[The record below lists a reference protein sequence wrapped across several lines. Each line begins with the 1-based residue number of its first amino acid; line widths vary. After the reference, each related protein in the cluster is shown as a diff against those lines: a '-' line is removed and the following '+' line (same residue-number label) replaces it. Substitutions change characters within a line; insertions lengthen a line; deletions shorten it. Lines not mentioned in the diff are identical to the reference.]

1 MRSTWQRIGLALA
14 LCLTTLAPVQQSAHA
29 NAASPWTPGPNAS
42 GDDTYVGFVDTPTSG
57 STSTPN
63 SLIVVQGWAADQTAT
78 GWSGIDDM
86 QVYLGLQDQGGTLMV
101 HGTVGGRRDDV
112 VSSTGNAY
120 WANSGFSASFAEAGL
135 SIGPNLLTV
144 YVHTPDKGWW
154 YKQVQVTV
162 PAPPDRAFA
171 DDPLLIV
178 RTADPSLDVAQTAS
192 SLILTGYAIDRN
204 LPLTQ
209 QLGVGGSGVSVVQAY
224 LDGPRNPGNGSGTF
238 VGNATMGQK
247 NREATGF
254 GDRFLMSGW
263 ELTLHPRDLTVDK
276 HQLWIYAESAYWPNE
291 TLVIVPFTVH

>member
-1 MRSTWQRIGLALA
+1 MRSMLNWVRLALWIGLAA
-14 LCLTTLAPVQQSAHA
+14 LAPVPPAAHA
-29 NAASPWTPGPNAS
+29 SAASPWTPGPDAS
-42 GDDTYVGFVDTPTSG
+42 GDDTYVGFIDTPVSG
-57 STSTPN
+57 STITPN
-63 SLIVVQGWAADQTAT
+63 SLIVVQGWAVDQTAT

-101 HGTVGGRRDDV
+101 RGSVGGRRDDV
-112 VSSTGNAY
+112 VHTTGNAY

-162 PAPPDRAFA
+162 PAAPDRAFA

-178 RTADPSLDVAQTAS
+178 RTADPSLDVSQTAS
-192 SLILTGYAIDRN
+192 SLILSGYAIDRN

-224 LDGPRNPGNGSGTF
+224 LDGPRNPGNGMGTF
-238 VGNATMGQK
+238 VGNATLGQK

-263 ELTLHPRDLTVDK
+263 ELTLHPRDMTVDR
-276 HQLWIYAESAYWPNE
+276 HELFIYAESAFWPNE
-291 TLVIVPFTVH
+291 TLVIVPFSVH